1 MQTVRPIKG
10 GIPLEGF
17 IKVIP
22 ELCLLAAAAWMD
34 IRSTKISNRLI
45 LCGWMAG
52 CIYNLLEYGWK
63 GSIYFLIQFSIPVLS
78 FYLLFLMRAL
88 GAGDIK
94 LFSVIG
100 SCIGLNGFVKVVLF
114 SFLAGAVCSI
124 LVLIRNKNLFYRMVY
139 FSDYVRTALFTKSI
153 AKYDYKS
160 DGKQNFI
167 HFSVSIFVGYVVYL
181 GGL

>member
-1 MQTVRPIKG
+1 MDLQTN
-10 GIPLEGF
+10 
-17 IKVIP
+17 
-22 ELCLLAAAAWMD
+22 
-34 IRSTKISNRLI
+34 KISNRLI
-45 LCGWMAG
+45 MSGLFLGCIRNLAGYGWM
-52 CIYNLLEYGWK
+52 
-63 GSIYFLIQFSIPVLS
+63 GSIYFLIRISFPVLV
-78 FYLLFLMRAL
+78 FYLLFLMHAL

-94 LFSVIG
+94 LFSVIC
-100 SCIGLNGFVKVVLF
+100 SCIGLRNLTRVVLF

>member
-1 MQTVRPIKG
+1 
-10 GIPLEGF
+10 
-17 IKVIP
+17 
-22 ELCLLAAAAWMD
+22 MD
-34 IRSTKISNRLI
+34 IRTRKISNRLI
-45 LCGWMAG
+45 LSGLVLG
-52 CIYNLLEYGWK
+52 CIRNLSQYGWK
-63 GSIYFLIQFSIPVLS
+63 GSIYFLILISLPVLV

-94 LFSVIG
+94 LFSVIS
-100 SCIGLNGFVKVVLF
+100 SCIGLKGVLDIIIY
-114 SFLAGAVCSI
+114 SFLTGAVLSLI
-124 LVLIRNKNLFYRMVY
+124 VLIHNKNLYSRIAY
-139 FSDYVRTALFTKSI
+139 LSEYVKRALYTKSI

>member
-1 MQTVRPIKG
+1 M
-10 GIPLEGF
+10 
-17 IKVIP
+17 
-22 ELCLLAAAAWMD
+22 LLLTAAVTD
-34 IRSTKISNRLI
+34 LRSGRISNRLI
-45 LCGWMAG
+45 CLGLIAGLILQIWESGWS
-52 CIYNLLEYGWK
+52 
-63 GSIYFLIQFSIPVLS
+63 GSIRFVIQVLFPVIVL
-78 FYLLFLMRAL
+78 FLLFLMRAL

-94 LFSVIG
+94 LFSVIC
-100 SCIGLNGFVKVVLF
+100 SCIGLKGFVEVVKF

>member
-1 MQTVRPIKG
+1 
-10 GIPLEGF
+10 
-17 IKVIP
+17 
-22 ELCLLAAAAWMD
+22 MD
-34 IRSTKISNRLI
+34 IRTRKISNRLI
-45 LCGWMAG
+45 LSGLVLG
-52 CIYNLLEYGWK
+52 CIRNLSQYGWK
-63 GSIYFLIQFSIPVLS
+63 GSIYFLILISLPVLV

-94 LFSVIG
+94 LFSVIC
-100 SCIGLNGFVKVVLF
+100 SCIGLKGFVEVVKF
-114 SFLAGAVCSI
+114 SFLAGAACSI